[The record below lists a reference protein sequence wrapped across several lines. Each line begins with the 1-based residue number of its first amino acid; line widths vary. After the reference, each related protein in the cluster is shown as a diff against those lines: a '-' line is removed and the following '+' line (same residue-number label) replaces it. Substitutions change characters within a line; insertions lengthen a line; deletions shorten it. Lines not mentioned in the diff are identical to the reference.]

1 MRRPG
6 AYLGFG
12 QGGCTFLADL
22 HPPPPPDL
30 DLDPDPHQDFVL
42 DPDPHQNNAD
52 PQLKRLLSNLQLCLG
67 PTKEQQTE
75 EKCCNLCFLMYIK

>member
-22 HPPPPPDL
+22 HPPPPPGSGSGSGE
-30 DLDPDPHQDFVL
+30 DFEL